1 VVGVDEDVRNRRRY
15 SRLGTDRRGDQ
26 ASGRLAGRDQSGERT
41 LKDHGKLVEAVH
53 QGDDVGDQVHFQGV
67 QEDSFSGEGASV
79 GTR

>member
-1 VVGVDEDVRNRRRY
+1 MVGVDEDVRNRRRY

-53 QGDDVGDQVHFQGV
+53 HPPG
-67 QEDSFSGEGASV
+67 
-79 GTR
+79 R